1 MRRRSSW
8 PIPCQAASSYA
19 DSAGPAR
26 CRCSAIPRARWT
38 PEPPVATE
46 FPFATESPADAGA
59 ALSVVLASRAGP
71 AAPADPLF
79 SQHVVQAASSYAHSA
94 GQELLS
100 MLRPHADAASTSW
113 EAREDLGQGSNFESF
128 LPVRSRLAP
137 AHRWLVAIG
146 QERVQ
151 ERLCKGPE
159 STSIANA
166 CARGS
171 KVGGD
176 NMYRN
181 KGVYFRKKQI
191 LGGKSANLSQIGVSH
206 RTQWRGLPQ
215 HLVGMVRP
223 AQPAVDW
230 LHPRK
235 PTAPSRHILF
245 TFDQVAPQLSPKVVV
260 TA

>member
-19 DSAGPAR
+19 A
-26 CRCSAIPRARWT
+26 
-38 PEPPVATE
+38 
-46 FPFATESPADAGA
+46 
-59 ALSVVLASRAGP
+59 
-71 AAPADPLF
+71 
-79 SQHVVQAASSYAHSA
+79 SA

-113 EAREDLGQGSNFESF
+113 EAREDLGQGSNFESC

-137 AHRWLVAIG
+137 THRWLVAIG

-151 ERLCKGPE
+151 ERLCKGPA

-181 KGVYFRKKQI
+181 KGVYFRKSRSWAANPQT
-191 LGGKSANLSQIGVSH
+191 SARLAC
-206 RTQWRGLPQ
+206 
-215 HLVGMVRP
+215 LV
-223 AQPAVDW
+223 
-230 LHPRK
+230 
-235 PTAPSRHILF
+235 APSGVVYHSTSLERS
-245 TFDQVAPQLSPKVVV
+245 DQLNPQWIGFIRASQQLPAATSSSPS
-260 TA
+260 TRSRRSSRPRWSLQPDRLWPNHNNL

>member
-19 DSAGPAR
+19 DSAGQAR

-128 LPVRSRLAP
+128 LPVRSRLAS
-137 AHRWLVAIG
+137 AQRWLVAIG

-151 ERLCKGPE
+151 ERLCKGPSSVEHWVGAHE
-159 STSIANA
+159 SCWRAARSLSIVTTDLNLMNLHQTH
-166 CARGS
+166 CITPLCQRTPTPT
-171 KVGGD
+171 VGGPHPTD
-176 NMYRN
+176 
-181 KGVYFRKKQI
+181 K
-191 LGGKSANLSQIGVSH
+191 VSH
-206 RTQWRGLPQ
+206 
-215 HLVGMVRP
+215 
-223 AQPAVDW
+223 
-230 LHPRK
+230 
-235 PTAPSRHILF
+235 
-245 TFDQVAPQLSPKVVV
+245 
-260 TA
+260 

>member
-8 PIPCQAASSYA
+8 PTPCQAASSYA
-19 DSAGPAR
+19 D
-26 CRCSAIPRARWT
+26 
-38 PEPPVATE
+38 
-46 FPFATESPADAGA
+46 
-59 ALSVVLASRAGP
+59 
-71 AAPADPLF
+71 
-79 SQHVVQAASSYAHSA
+79 SA

-113 EAREDLGQGSNFESF
+113 EAPEDLGQGSNFESF

-137 AHRWLVAIG
+137 THRWLVAIG

-151 ERLCKGPE
+151 ERLCKGPA

-181 KGVYFRKKQI
+181 KGVYFRKSRSWAANPQT
-191 LGGKSANLSQIGVSH
+191 SARLAC
-206 RTQWRGLPQ
+206 
-215 HLVGMVRP
+215 LV
-223 AQPAVDW
+223 
-230 LHPRK
+230 
-235 PTAPSRHILF
+235 APSGVVYHNTSLERPDRWHWFVWLSVRRPNLA
-245 TFDQVAPQLSPKVVV
+245 TLRQKQTRQSLLASAPMVQEAKQEA
-260 TA
+260 T

>member
-19 DSAGPAR
+19 DSAGQAR

-100 MLRPHADAASTSW
+100 MLRPHADETSTSW

-151 ERLCKGPE
+151 ERLCKGPA
-159 STSIANA
+159 STCDSCSSSTDIADLG
-166 CARGS
+166 R
-171 KVGGD
+171 
-176 NMYRN
+176 
-181 KGVYFRKKQI
+181 QI
-191 LGGKSANLSQIGVSH
+191 
-206 RTQWRGLPQ
+206 
-215 HLVGMVRP
+215 
-223 AQPAVDW
+223 
-230 LHPRK
+230 RK
-235 PTAPSRHILF
+235 PQP
-245 TFDQVAPQLSPKVVV
+245 D
-260 TA
+260 